1 MKNKILGL
9 IVNLNIFLLII
20 GGAIVNADTT
30 KNNNEYK
37 LIPRE
42 ILFGNPV
49 KTSPKISPDGKKMAY
64 LAPLGNVL
72 NVWVKTIGDTNDKMV
87 TNDTNRGIRR
97 YFWSED
103 TKYIFYLQDIGG
115 DENWRL
121 YSVNLETDNIRDLT
135 PFDNVQVRI
144 EAHNKFH
151 PQKML
156 IGMNKEDPK
165 VHDIYNLDVKTG
177 ELTLA
182 AKNPGNISSW
192 LADIDLKVR
201 GAMVAN
207 PDGSSGLLIRKDE
220 KSEWKI
226 TISWDFDDTLS
237 SGPLSFS
244 KDGKSLYLFDSR
256 NSDTTALVNFN
267 IETGK
272 TELIAKDSHYDVSR
286 ILLNPDTYEVQAVS
300 FTKERNE
307 WVVLDEKLKDDFK
320 NVSMLA
326 EGDYFIYDRDNEDKN
341 WLIGVTVDNGPV
353 SFYFY
358 SRDKKEGKLLF
369 YNKPDLKNYK
379 MSIMEPI
386 SLNSRDGLTINGYIT
401 YPKGGERKKLP
412 IVLNVHGGPWVRDTW
427 GYNPEAQWLAD
438 RGYVCV
444 QVNYR
449 GSSGYG
455 KEFLNAGNKEWGGKM
470 HDDLVDTVNWLIKQ
484 EIADPDKICIYGG
497 SYGGYA
503 ALVGAAFTPD
513 VFSCAVSIVG
523 PSNLITFIETIPPY
537 WSTFRSIMYKKVGN
551 PETEEAFL
559 KSRSPLFKVQNI
571 KIPMLIAQGAND
583 PRVNK
588 DESEQIVAEM
598 KRRNIDHKYLLFAD
612 EGHGF
617 AKPENRLKFYEEAEK
632 FLAKHLGGRYQKK
645 LIDEK
650 EK

>member
-9 IVNLNIFLLII
+9 IVNLNIFLLIF

-37 LIPRE
+37 LIPRD

-49 KTSPKISPDGKKMAY
+49 KTSPKLSPDGKKMAY
-64 LAPLGNVL
+64 LAPSEEVL
-72 NVWVKTIGDTNDKMV
+72 NVWVKTIGEDNDKMV

-103 TKYIFYLQDIGG
+103 SEYIFYLQDIGG

-121 YSVNLETDNIRDLT
+121 YSVDLKTDKIKDLT

-144 EAHNKFH
+144 EDHNKFH

-165 VHDIYNLDVKTG
+165 VHDVYNLHIKTG
-177 ELTLA
+177 RITLV

-192 LADIDLKVR
+192 VADIDLKVR
-201 GAMVAN
+201 GAMVSN
-207 PDGSSGLLIRKDE
+207 PDGSSDLLLRKDE
-220 KSEWKI
+220 HSEWKK
-226 TISWDFDDTLS
+226 TISWGFDDTLS
-237 SGPLSFS
+237 SGPVSFT

-256 NSDTTALVNFN
+256 NSDISALVKFE
-267 IETGK
+267 IETGNI
-272 TELIAKDSHYDVSR
+272 EVIAKDSYYDIGN
-286 ILLNPDTYEVQAVS
+286 ILINSDTYEVQAVS

-307 WVVLDEKLKDDFK
+307 WLVLDENLKDDFE
-320 NVSMLA
+320 NVSKLS

-341 WLIGVTVDNGPV
+341 WLIGITVDNGPV
-353 SFYFY
+353 SFYSY
-358 SRDKKEGKLLF
+358 SRDKKEGELLF
-369 YNKPDLKNYK
+369 YNKPDLKNYE
-379 MSIMEPI
+379 MSFMEPI
-386 SLNSRDGLTINGYIT
+386 SFKSRDGLTIHGYIT
-401 YPKGGERKKLP
+401 YPKGENRKKLP
-412 IVLNVHGGPWVRDTW
+412 VVLNVHGGPWVRDTW
-427 GYNPEAQWLAD
+427 GFDPESQWLAD
-438 RGYVCV
+438 RGYACV

-455 KEFLNAGNKEWGGKM
+455 KKFLNAGNKEWGGKM
-470 HDDLVDTVNWLIKQ
+470 HDDLVDTVDWLIKQ
-484 EIADPDKICIYGG
+484 GIAEPDKICIYGG

-503 ALVGAAFTPD
+503 ALVGATFTPD

-523 PSNLITFIETIPPY
+523 PSNLITFIDTIPPY

-551 PETEEAFL
+551 PETEEEFL

-583 PRVNK
+583 PRVNQ

-598 KRRNIDHKYLLFAD
+598 KRRNIEHEYLLFPD

-617 AKPENRLKFYEEAEK
+617 AKPENRLKFFEAAEK
-632 FLAKHLGGRYQKK
+632 FLAKHLGGRS
-645 LIDEK
+645 E
-650 EK
+650 

>member
-645 LIDEK
+645 LMDGK

>member
-9 IVNLNIFLLII
+9 IVNLNIFLLIF

-37 LIPRE
+37 LIPRD

-49 KTSPKISPDGKKMAY
+49 KTSPKLSPDGKKMAY
-64 LAPLGNVL
+64 LAPSEEVL
-72 NVWVKTIGDTNDKMV
+72 NVWVKTIGEDNDKMV

-103 TKYIFYLQDIGG
+103 SEYIFYLQDIGG

-121 YSVNLETDNIRDLT
+121 YSVDLKTDKIKDLT

-144 EAHNKFH
+144 EDHNKFH

-165 VHDIYNLDVKTG
+165 VHDVYNLHIKTG
-177 ELTLA
+177 RITLV

-192 LADIDLKVR
+192 VADIDLKVR
-201 GAMVAN
+201 GAMVSN
-207 PDGSSGLLIRKDE
+207 PDGSSDLLLRKDE
-220 KSEWKI
+220 HSEWKK
-226 TISWDFDDTLS
+226 TISWGFDDTLS
-237 SGPLSFS
+237 SGPVSFT

-256 NSDTTALVNFN
+256 NSDISALVKFE
-267 IETGK
+267 IETGNI
-272 TELIAKDSHYDVSR
+272 EVIAKDSYYDIGN
-286 ILLNPDTYEVQAVS
+286 ILINSDTYEVQAVS

-307 WVVLDEKLKDDFK
+307 WLVLDENLKDDFE
-320 NVSMLA
+320 NVSKLS

-341 WLIGVTVDNGPV
+341 WLIGITVDNGPV
-353 SFYFY
+353 SFYSY
-358 SRDKKEGKLLF
+358 SRDKKKGELLF
-369 YNKPDLKNYK
+369 YNKPDLKNYE
-379 MSIMEPI
+379 MSFMEPI
-386 SLNSRDGLTINGYIT
+386 SFKSRDGLTIHGYIT
-401 YPKGGERKKLP
+401 YPKGENRKKLP
-412 IVLNVHGGPWVRDTW
+412 VVLNVHGGPWVRDTW
-427 GYNPEAQWLAD
+427 GYDSESQWLAD
-438 RGYVCV
+438 RGYACV

-455 KEFLNAGNKEWGGKM
+455 KKFLNAGNKEWGGKM
-470 HDDLVDTVNWLIKQ
+470 HDDLVDTVDWLIKQ
-484 EIADPDKICIYGG
+484 GIAEPDKICIYGG

-503 ALVGAAFTPD
+503 ALVGATFTPD

-523 PSNLITFIETIPPY
+523 PSNLITFIDTIPPY

-551 PETEEAFL
+551 PETEEEFL

-583 PRVNK
+583 PRVNQ

-598 KRRNIDHKYLLFAD
+598 KRRNIEHEYLLFPD

-617 AKPENRLKFYEEAEK
+617 AKPENRLKFFEAAEK
-632 FLAKHLGGRYQKK
+632 FLAKHLGGRS
-645 LIDEK
+645 E
-650 EK
+650 

>member
-9 IVNLNIFLLII
+9 IVNLNIFLLIF

-37 LIPRE
+37 LIPRD

-49 KTSPKISPDGKKMAY
+49 KTSPKLSPDGKKMAY
-64 LAPLGNVL
+64 LAPSEEVL
-72 NVWVKTIGDTNDKMV
+72 NVWVKTIGEDNDKMV

-103 TKYIFYLQDIGG
+103 SEYIFYLQDIGG

-121 YSVNLETDNIRDLT
+121 YSVDLKTDKIKDLT

-144 EAHNKFH
+144 EDHNKFH

-165 VHDIYNLDVKTG
+165 VHDVYNLHIKTG
-177 ELTLA
+177 RITLV

-192 LADIDLKVR
+192 VADIDLKVR
-201 GAMVAN
+201 GAMVSN
-207 PDGSSGLLIRKDE
+207 PDGSSDLLLRKDE
-220 KSEWKI
+220 HSEWKK
-226 TISWDFDDTLS
+226 TISWGFDDTLS
-237 SGPLSFS
+237 SGPVSFT

-256 NSDTTALVNFN
+256 NSDISALVKFE
-267 IETGK
+267 IETGNI
-272 TELIAKDSHYDVSR
+272 EVIAKDSYYDIGN
-286 ILLNPDTYEVQAVS
+286 ILINSDTYEVQAVS

-307 WVVLDEKLKDDFK
+307 WLVLDENLKDDFE
-320 NVSMLA
+320 NVSKLS

-341 WLIGVTVDNGPV
+341 WLIGITVDNGPV
-353 SFYFY
+353 SFYSY
-358 SRDKKEGKLLF
+358 SRDKKKGELLF
-369 YNKPDLKNYK
+369 YNKPDLKNYE
-379 MSIMEPI
+379 MSFMEPI
-386 SLNSRDGLTINGYIT
+386 SFKSRDGLTIHGYIT
-401 YPKGGERKKLP
+401 YPKGENRKKLP
-412 IVLNVHGGPWVRDTW
+412 VVLNVHGGPWVRDTW
-427 GYNPEAQWLAD
+427 GFDPESQWLAD
-438 RGYVCV
+438 RGYACV

-455 KEFLNAGNKEWGGKM
+455 KKFLNAGNKEWGGKM
-470 HDDLVDTVNWLIKQ
+470 HDDLVDTVDWLIKQ
-484 EIADPDKICIYGG
+484 GIAEPDKICIYGG

-503 ALVGAAFTPD
+503 ALVGATFTPD

-523 PSNLITFIETIPPY
+523 PSNLITFIDTIPPY

-551 PETEEAFL
+551 PETEEEFL

-583 PRVNK
+583 PRVNQ

-598 KRRNIDHKYLLFAD
+598 KRRNIEHEYLLFPD

-617 AKPENRLKFYEEAEK
+617 AKPENRLKFFEAAEK
-632 FLAKHLGGRYQKK
+632 FLAKHLGGRS
-645 LIDEK
+645 E
-650 EK
+650 

>member
-1 MKNKILGL
+1 MKNKILSL
-9 IVNLNIFLLII
+9 IVNLNIFLLIF

-37 LIPRE
+37 LIPRD

-49 KTSPKISPDGKKMAY
+49 KTSPKLSPDGKKMAY
-64 LAPLGNVL
+64 LAPSEEVL
-72 NVWVKTIGDTNDKMV
+72 NVWVKTIGEDNDKMV

-103 TKYIFYLQDIGG
+103 SEYIFYLQDIGG

-121 YSVNLETDNIRDLT
+121 YSVDLKTDKIKDLT

-144 EAHNKFH
+144 EDHNKFH

-165 VHDIYNLDVKTG
+165 VHDVYNLHIKTG
-177 ELTLA
+177 RITLV

-192 LADIDLKVR
+192 VADIDLKVR
-201 GAMVAN
+201 GAMVSN
-207 PDGSSGLLIRKDE
+207 PDGSSDLLLRKDE
-220 KSEWKI
+220 HSEWKK
-226 TISWDFDDTLS
+226 TISWGFDDTLS
-237 SGPLSFS
+237 SGPVSFT

-256 NSDTTALVNFN
+256 NSDISALVKFE
-267 IETGK
+267 IETGNI
-272 TELIAKDSHYDVSR
+272 EVIAKDSYYDIGN
-286 ILLNPDTYEVQAVS
+286 ILINSDTYEVQAVS

-307 WVVLDEKLKDDFK
+307 WLVLDENLKDDFE
-320 NVSMLA
+320 NVSKLS

-341 WLIGVTVDNGPV
+341 WLIGITVDNGPV
-353 SFYFY
+353 SFYSY
-358 SRDKKEGKLLF
+358 SRDKKKGELLF
-369 YNKPDLKNYK
+369 YNKPDLKNYE
-379 MSIMEPI
+379 MSFMEPI
-386 SLNSRDGLTINGYIT
+386 SFKSRDGLTIHGYIT
-401 YPKGGERKKLP
+401 YPKGENRKKLP
-412 IVLNVHGGPWVRDTW
+412 VVLNVHGGPWVRDTW
-427 GYNPEAQWLAD
+427 GFDPESQWLAD
-438 RGYVCV
+438 RGYACV

-455 KEFLNAGNKEWGGKM
+455 KKFLNAGNKEWGGKM
-470 HDDLVDTVNWLIKQ
+470 HDDLVDTVDWLIKQ
-484 EIADPDKICIYGG
+484 GIAEPDKICIYGG

-503 ALVGAAFTPD
+503 ALVGATFTPD

-523 PSNLITFIETIPPY
+523 PSNLITFIDTIPPY

-551 PETEEAFL
+551 PETEEEFL
-559 KSRSPLFKVQNI
+559 KLRSPLFKVQNI

-583 PRVNK
+583 PRVNQ

-598 KRRNIDHKYLLFAD
+598 KRRNIEHEYLLFPD

-617 AKPENRLKFYEEAEK
+617 AKPENRLKFFEAAEK
-632 FLAKHLGGRYQKK
+632 FLAKHLGGRS
-645 LIDEK
+645 E
-650 EK
+650 